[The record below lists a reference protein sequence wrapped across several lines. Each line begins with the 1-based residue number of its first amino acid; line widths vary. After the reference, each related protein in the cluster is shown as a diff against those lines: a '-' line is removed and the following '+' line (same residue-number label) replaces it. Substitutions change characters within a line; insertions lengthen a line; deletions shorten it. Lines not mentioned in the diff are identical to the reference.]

1 VIKIRN
7 SQIQP
12 YGEVSELKVKLDELA
27 AHRDVSVELDIVVGH
42 ADEETPFKF
51 EMYITAPPLTKKKCS
66 ALNKERTRY
75 ETNNIEASFIDFM
88 EQYQKKSSCE
98 HDWHYLKDRHGQEL
112 KDGMGLCVRC
122 GLKGADVLPVD
133 KTQSVI
139 CMHDE
144 KEGDIVCH
152 YPWPEGVFIQGGT
165 WSLNLTTGEPG
176 GAFAES
182 FPTINGIET
191 YLRGEGETPLLA
203 EGDCWTQFSKQSACK
218 HHEWSREFKNRVRT
232 DGYARCIHC
241 EIKGTVLKPT
251 TTCSVCEK
259 PTSNKFGE
267 QTICLTHQYEM
278 DIEEYITIYSAQ
290 KGMFGESMADREA
303 NERFKFPMMQHLLA
317 QHGESA
323 YTEHRTYWIRIFM
336 NTQDAI
342 VKHMTG
348 DDLNELEMAHLSDPI
363 TGLASQ
369 ALKEHID
376 NWKADEKDPL

>member
-12 YGEVSELKVKLDELA
+12 YGDVNALKVTLDKLA
-27 AHRDVSVELDIVVGH
+27 AHRGVSVDLDVVVGNL
-42 ADEETPFKF
+42 DEGTTFDF
-51 EMYITAPPLTKKKCS
+51 EMYITAPPLTQKKDS

-75 ETNNIEASFIDFM
+75 ETNNIEASFIDFI

-122 GLKGADVLPVD
+122 GLKGANVLPVD

-152 YPWPEGVFIQGGT
+152 HPWPEGVFVQGGT

-203 EGDCWTQFSKQSACK
+203 EADCWAKFSKQSACE
-218 HHEWSREFKNRVRT
+218 HHEWSREFKSRVRT

-251 TTCSVCEK
+251 TACSVCEK
-259 PTSNKFGE
+259 LTSNKFGD
-267 QTICLTHQYEM
+267 QYICLTHQYEM
-278 DIEEYITIYSAQ
+278 DVEEYIAIYSAQ
-290 KGMFGESMADREA
+290 KGMFGESMANHGARA
-303 NERFKFPMMQHLLA
+303 QFKFPMMRYLLA
-317 QHGESA
+317 QHGEPA
-323 YTEHRTYWIRIFM
+323 YTEHRTYWMRIFT
-336 NTQDAI
+336 NAQDKI
-342 VKHMTG
+342 VEHITG
-348 DDLNELEMAHLSDPI
+348 DDLNDLEFVHLKHPM
-363 TGLASQ
+363 TERVYQ
-369 ALKEHID
+369 ALKVHID
-376 NWKADEKDPL
+376 NWKGNVADSA